1 MCFISSIQII
11 KKKKKKKKLL
21 QLKKTTDK
29 IENQTTQFK
38 NGQRI

>member
-11 KKKKKKKKLL
+11 KKKKKLL